1 MPRALRN
8 LMLAFASAPL
18 VLALAACP
26 EGGSN
31 ADSPADSLTQ
41 RQKDSIVGES
51 SLPGA
56 GGVRDMI
63 EASDRQKARADRLD
77 SLSGNR

>member
-1 MPRALRN
+1 MSRTSRILALS
-8 LMLAFASAPL
+8 LGASCL
-18 VLALAACP
+18 VLTLAACP
-26 EGGSN
+26 NGGSN
-31 ADSPADSLTQ
+31 ADSPADTMTQ

-56 GGVRDMI
+56 GGVKDMI